1 MKIFIYPFV
10 VILLLLTACSN
21 TAPEPEQNTVYS
33 ATIYDTNLRVNKMK
47 WISGEK
53 LNLSAGNY
61 ELAEINNIFNQ
72 KGDKI
77 DSSDLKIGDK
87 IKIYLKPPV
96 IIKETE
102 PAQISAE
109 YILKIIK

>member
-21 TAPEPEQNTVYS
+21 TAPEQNTVYS
-33 ATIYDTNLRVNKMK
+33 ATIYDINLRVNKMK

-77 DSSDLKIGDK
+77 DPSDLKIGDK